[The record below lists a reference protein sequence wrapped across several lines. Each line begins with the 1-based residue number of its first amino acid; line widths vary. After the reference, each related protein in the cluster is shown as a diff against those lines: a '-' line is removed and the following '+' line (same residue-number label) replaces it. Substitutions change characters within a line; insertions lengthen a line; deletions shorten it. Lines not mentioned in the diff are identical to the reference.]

1 MFNQKK
7 TMGIKFLIIIV
18 VFNLLW
24 MSYGFKMYLN
34 GYNFKEDKIIATI
47 MWLFLLFGIVN
58 LIYLIS

>member
-1 MFNQKK
+1 
-7 TMGIKFLIIIV
+7 MGIKFLIIIV